1 LTEANDLVTSI
12 FITISKID
20 SEYERAVGFRDIFE
34 NIYNSDELF
43 KLDFLKT
50 ALEEAIDAAKSIEDD
65 DYKEELIWELGLVL
79 SKNQLTKEA
88 LKITEE
94 LTMPFLI
101 DSILADICKQ
111 LIKKGEIE
119 LVLDLLNK
127 VEQKSCRNT
136 VLIELGYQST
146 FGALKN
152 LTKKIDAQNEFILI
166 TEGLSNK
173 IKEEFINPIELYPL
187 LFIVTPNKKFIENLI
202 YHFTNVEFRSNE
214 LPNFEKRNLLKEVVN
229 IQ

>member
-1 LTEANDLVTSI
+1 MFH
-12 FITISKID
+12 FI
-20 SEYERAVGFRDIFE
+20 
-34 NIYNSDELF
+34 
-43 KLDFLKT
+43 
-50 ALEEAIDAAKSIEDD
+50 
-65 DYKEELIWELGLVL
+65 
-79 SKNQLTKEA
+79 
-88 LKITEE
+88 
-94 LTMPFLI
+94 
-101 DSILADICKQ
+101 Q

-152 LTKKIDAQNEFILI
+152 LTKKIDAQNEFIII

-187 LFIVTPNKKFIENLI
+187 LFIVTPNKKFVENLI